1 MAILAIVTGNNLT
14 KKMYEEVR
22 KEVNWERDHPTG
34 AYFHAAGFDDSGNNM
49 CVADVWESEE
59 QFNNFIRTRITPVME
74 KINAP
79 NLKVDVYPI
88 HNVNAFP
95 SIDKYRV

>member
-1 MAILAIVTGNNLT
+1 MAILAIVTGNSLT
-14 KKMYEEVR
+14 KKMYDEVR
-22 KEVNWERDHPTG
+22 KEVNWEHNHPIG
-34 AYFHAAGFDDSGNNM
+34 AYFHAAGFDESGNNM
-49 CVADVWESEE
+49 YVADVWESEE
-59 QFNNFIRTRITPVME
+59 QFNDFIRTRIAPVME

-95 SIDKYRV
+95 GIDKYKV

>member
-14 KKMYEEVR
+14 KKMYEDVR
-22 KEVNWERDHPTG
+22 KEANWERDHPAG
-34 AYFHAAGFDDSGNNM
+34 AYFHAASFDDSGNNM
-49 CVADVWESEE
+49 YVADVWESEE
-59 QFNNFIRTRITPVME
+59 QFTNFIRTRITPVME

-79 NLKVDVYPI
+79 KLKVEVYRI

-95 SIDKYRV
+95 SIDKYKV

>member
-14 KKMYEEVR
+14 KKMYEDVR
-22 KEVNWERDHPTG
+22 NDVKWERDHPTG
-34 AYFHAAGFDDSGNNM
+34 AYFHAAAFDDSGNNLY
-49 CVADVWESEE
+49 VADVWESEE
-59 QFNNFIRTRITPVME
+59 QFNNFIKKRIAPAME

-95 SIDKYRV
+95 SIEKFKV

>member
-1 MAILAIVTGNNLT
+1 MAILAIVTGSNLT
-14 KKMYEEVR
+14 KKMYEDLR
-22 KEVNWERDHPTG
+22 KEVKWESDHPTG

-49 CVADVWESEE
+49 YVADVWESEE
-59 QFNNFIRTRITPVME
+59 QFTNFIRTRITPVME

-79 NLKVDVYPI
+79 KLKVEVYRI

-95 SIDKYRV
+95 SIDKYKV